1 MAEKYISVTAV
12 NGQAAL
18 VSVGSVSKVIDQGN
32 YRVIYQG
39 SDTNNYQVTNTLA
52 SLKVALNAV

>member
-32 YRVIYQG
+32 YPVIYQG

-52 SLKVALNAV
+52 ALKVALNAV

>member
-1 MAEKYISVTAV
+1 MAEKYMSVTAV

-18 VSVGSVSKVIDQGN
+18 ISLGSVSKVIDQGN

-52 SLKVALNAV
+52 ALKVALNAL